1 MYVDNALRALS
12 EVLKRRK
19 KFLRFLV
26 LTKPEH
32 GNIMEKLIRGQKAGG
47 AFMGYVFSYNIF
59 LHLALILLLTKV
71 LGILM
76 RKLGLP
82 QVVGALIAGILIGV
96 SGIIENTSELKPFA
110 EIGVVMIMF
119 TAGMETNFKEL
130 KKNGVASVLIT
141 SLGVIVPLA
150 VGFGVSWII
159 PGLELKERFFFGVIL
174 AATSVGITVAV
185 LKEIGKI
192 HGKVGASIVTAAVLD
207 DIIGIV
213 ILAFATGDVD
223 SGTWGYKIVD
233 LFGDPAKV
241 SSGVQVLINVVLFFV
256 IAIAFGIAIHFIFKF
271 LSKKFPHTRRLSIF
285 GLATAFLFAWFSE
298 ELFGV
303 AAITG
308 AFVAGMMMSN
318 MKQTDYVERRID
330 MSAYMLFSPIF
341 FANIGICLD
350 YKSLV
355 DNFGWTVIL
364 FSLAF
369 VICGMAAKLVGC
381 GAGGLICKYKPHESL
396 EVGLGM
402 MVRGEVCLIVAQKGI
417 EEGIMSAEYLPAVIL
432 LVIMSSL
439 LTPIFLKL
447 TFKKFP
453 TEDEVE
459 GKYETPA
466 SAVATN
472 IIKENLEKDIPIC
485 DDRINTENNDA
496 EIERLGG
503 EKSADADF
511 DKNRGEGND

>member
-1 MYVDNALRALS
+1 
-12 EVLKRRK
+12 
-19 KFLRFLV
+19 
-26 LTKPEH
+26 
-32 GNIMEKLIRGQKAGG
+32 
-47 AFMGYVFSYNIF
+47 MGYVFSYEIF

-130 KKNGVASVLIT
+130 KKNGAASVLIT

-174 AATSVGITVAV
+174 TATSVGITVAV

-213 ILAFATGDVD
+213 ILAFATGVVD
-223 SGTWGYKIVD
+223 SKTWGYKLVD
-233 LFGDPAKV
+233 LFTDPATV
-241 SSGVQVLINVVLFFV
+241 SSGVQVLINVVMFFI
-256 IAIAFGIAIHFIFKF
+256 IAIAFGIAIHFVFKF

-318 MKQTDYVERRID
+318 MKQTEYVERRID

-341 FANIGICLD
+341 FANIGIGLD
-350 YKSLV
+350 YKALV
-355 DNFGWTVIL
+355 DNFSWTVIL

-381 GAGGLICKYKPHESL
+381 AGGSLICKYKPHESF

-432 LVIMSSL
+432 LVILSSL

-453 TEDEVE
+453 TEDETDD
-459 GKYETPA
+459 KYVTPA
-466 SAVATN
+466 SPVAAN
-472 IIKENLEKDIPIC
+472 IIKEKLEKDMPVC
-485 DDRINTENNDA
+485 DETISSEANEVA
-496 EIERLGG
+496 IEQLSDE
-503 EKSADADF
+503 EKAVRAKDSSQS
-511 DKNRGEGND
+511 EQ

>member
-1 MYVDNALRALS
+1 MD
-12 EVLKRRK
+12 
-19 KFLRFLV
+19 
-26 LTKPEH
+26 
-32 GNIMEKLIRGQKAGG
+32 
-47 AFMGYVFSYNIF
+47 YNIF

-76 RKLGLP
+76 RKIGLP
-82 QVVGALIAGILIGV
+82 QVVGALIAGIVIGV
-96 SGIIENTSELKPFA
+96 SGIIKDTSELKPFA

-141 SLGVIVPLA
+141 SLGVIVPLV
-150 VGFGVSWII
+150 VGFGISWII
-159 PGLELKERFFFGVIL
+159 PGITLKERFFFGVIL
-174 AATSVGITVAV
+174 TATSVGITVAV
-185 LKEIGKI
+185 LKEIGKL

-213 ILAFATGDVD
+213 ILAFATGSVD
-223 SGTWGYKIVD
+223 SNTWGYKIVD
-233 LFGDPAKV
+233 LFGDPTKV
-241 SSGVQVLINVVLFFV
+241 VSGVQVLINVVLFF
-256 IAIAFGIAIHFIFKF
+256 ILAIACGIVIHFIFKY

-318 MKQTDYVERRID
+318 MKQTEYVERRID

-341 FANIGICLD
+341 FANIGIGLD
-350 YKSLV
+350 YKALV
-355 DNFGWTVIL
+355 SNFSWTIVL
-364 FSLAF
+364 FSIAF

-381 GAGGLICKYKPHESL
+381 GAGGLICRYKPHESL

-417 EEGIMSAEYLPAVIL
+417 EEGIISASYLPAVIL

-439 LTPIFLKL
+439 LTPILLKL

-453 TEDEVE
+453 TDENDD
-459 GKYETPA
+459 KYETPA
-466 SAVATN
+466 SPVAAN
-472 IIKENLEKDIPIC
+472 IIKEKLEKDIPVNDVTISSEANEVAIEQMS
-485 DDRINTENNDA
+485 DEKNGAHVDSNDEVEN
-496 EIERLGG
+496 
-503 EKSADADF
+503 K
-511 DKNRGEGND
+511 

>member
-1 MYVDNALRALS
+1 
-12 EVLKRRK
+12 
-19 KFLRFLV
+19 
-26 LTKPEH
+26 
-32 GNIMEKLIRGQKAGG
+32 
-47 AFMGYVFSYNIF
+47 MGYVFSYEIF

-130 KKNGVASVLIT
+130 KKNGAASVLIT

-174 AATSVGITVAV
+174 TATSVGITVAV

-223 SGTWGYKIVD
+223 SKTWGYKLVD
-233 LFGDPAKV
+233 LFTDPATV
-241 SSGVQVLINVVLFFV
+241 SSGVQVLINVVMFFI
-256 IAIAFGIAIHFIFKF
+256 IAIAFGIAIHFVFKF

-318 MKQTDYVERRID
+318 MKQTEYVERRID

-341 FANIGICLD
+341 FANIGIGLD
-350 YKSLV
+350 YKALV
-355 DNFGWTVIL
+355 DNFSWTVIL
-364 FSLAF
+364 FSLTF

-381 GAGGLICKYKPHESL
+381 AGGSLICKYKPHESL

-432 LVIMSSL
+432 LVILSSL

-453 TEDEVE
+453 TEDETDD
-459 GKYETPA
+459 KYVTPA
-466 SAVATN
+466 SPVAAN
-472 IIKENLEKDIPIC
+472 IIKEKLEKDMPVC
-485 DDRINTENNDA
+485 DETISSEANEVA
-496 EIERLGG
+496 IEQLSDE
-503 EKSADADF
+503 EKAVRAKDSSQS
-511 DKNRGEGND
+511 EQ

>member
-1 MYVDNALRALS
+1 MD
-12 EVLKRRK
+12 
-19 KFLRFLV
+19 
-26 LTKPEH
+26 
-32 GNIMEKLIRGQKAGG
+32 
-47 AFMGYVFSYNIF
+47 YNIF

-76 RKLGLP
+76 RKIGLP
-82 QVVGALIAGILIGV
+82 QVVGALIAGIVIGV
-96 SGIIENTSELKPFA
+96 SGIIKDTSELKPFA

-141 SLGVIVPLA
+141 SLGVIVPLV
-150 VGFGVSWII
+150 VGFGISWII
-159 PGLELKERFFFGVIL
+159 PGITLKERFFFGVIL
-174 AATSVGITVAV
+174 TATSVGITVAV
-185 LKEIGKI
+185 LKEIGKL

-213 ILAFATGDVD
+213 ILAFATGSVD
-223 SGTWGYKIVD
+223 SNTWGYKIVD
-233 LFGDPAKV
+233 LFGDPTKV
-241 SSGVQVLINVVLFFV
+241 ASGVQVLINVVLFF
-256 IAIAFGIAIHFIFKF
+256 ILAIACGIVIHFIFKY

-318 MKQTDYVERRID
+318 MKQTEYVERRID

-341 FANIGICLD
+341 FANIGIGLD
-350 YKSLV
+350 YKALV
-355 DNFGWTVIL
+355 SNFSWTIVL
-364 FSLAF
+364 FSIAF
-369 VICGMAAKLVGC
+369 IICGMAAKLVGC
-381 GAGGLICKYKPHESL
+381 GAGGLICRYKPHESL

-417 EEGIMSAEYLPAVIL
+417 EEGIMSASYLPAVIL

-439 LTPIFLKL
+439 LTPILLKL

-453 TEDEVE
+453 TDENDD
-459 GKYETPA
+459 KYETPA
-466 SAVATN
+466 SPVAAN
-472 IIKENLEKDIPIC
+472 IIKEKLEKDIPVNDVTISSEANEVAIEQMSEEKNGAHV
-485 DDRINTENNDA
+485 DSNDEVEN
-496 EIERLGG
+496 
-503 EKSADADF
+503 K
-511 DKNRGEGND
+511 

>member
-1 MYVDNALRALS
+1 MD
-12 EVLKRRK
+12 
-19 KFLRFLV
+19 
-26 LTKPEH
+26 
-32 GNIMEKLIRGQKAGG
+32 
-47 AFMGYVFSYNIF
+47 YNIF

-76 RKLGLP
+76 RKIGLP
-82 QVVGALIAGILIGV
+82 QVVGALIAGIVIGV
-96 SGIIENTSELKPFA
+96 SGIIKDTSELKPFA

-141 SLGVIVPLA
+141 SLGVIVPLV
-150 VGFGVSWII
+150 VGFGISWII
-159 PGLELKERFFFGVIL
+159 PGITLKERFFFGVIL
-174 AATSVGITVAV
+174 TATSVGITVAV
-185 LKEIGKI
+185 LKEIGKL

-213 ILAFATGDVD
+213 ILAFATGSVD
-223 SGTWGYKIVD
+223 SNTWGYKIVD
-233 LFGDPAKV
+233 LFGDPTKV
-241 SSGVQVLINVVLFFV
+241 ASGVQVLINVVLFF
-256 IAIAFGIAIHFIFKF
+256 ILAIACGIVIHFIFKY

-318 MKQTDYVERRID
+318 MKQTEYVERRID

-341 FANIGICLD
+341 FANIGIGLD
-350 YKSLV
+350 YKALV
-355 DNFGWTVIL
+355 SNFSWTIVL
-364 FSLAF
+364 FSIAF

-381 GAGGLICKYKPHESL
+381 GAGGLICRYKPHESL

-417 EEGIMSAEYLPAVIL
+417 EEGIISASYLPAVIL

-439 LTPIFLKL
+439 LTPILLKL

-453 TEDEVE
+453 TDENDD
-459 GKYETPA
+459 KYETPA
-466 SAVATN
+466 SPVAAN
-472 IIKENLEKDIPIC
+472 IIKEKLEKDIPVNDVTISSEANEVAIEQMSEEKNGAHV
-485 DDRINTENNDA
+485 DSNDEVEN
-496 EIERLGG
+496 
-503 EKSADADF
+503 K
-511 DKNRGEGND
+511 

>member
-1 MYVDNALRALS
+1 
-12 EVLKRRK
+12 
-19 KFLRFLV
+19 
-26 LTKPEH
+26 
-32 GNIMEKLIRGQKAGG
+32 
-47 AFMGYVFSYNIF
+47 MGYVFSYEIF

-96 SGIIENTSELKPFA
+96 SGIIENESELKPFA

-150 VGFGVSWII
+150 VGFGVSWIL

-223 SGTWGYKIVD
+223 SKTWGYKLVD
-233 LFGDPAKV
+233 LFTDPATV
-241 SSGVQVLINVVLFFV
+241 SSGVQVLINVVLFFI
-256 IAIAFGIAIHFIFKF
+256 IAIVCGILIHFAFKF

-318 MKQTDYVERRID
+318 MKQTEYVERRID

-350 YKSLV
+350 YKALI
-355 DNFGWTVIL
+355 DNFSWTVIL
-364 FSLAF
+364 FSVAF

-381 GAGGLICKYKPHESL
+381 ATGGLICKYKAHESL

-417 EEGIMSAEYLPAVIL
+417 EEGIMSSSYLPAVIL
-432 LVIMSSL
+432 LVILSSL

-453 TEDEVE
+453 SDDGVDD
-459 GKYETPA
+459 KYVTPA
-466 SAVATN
+466 SPVAAN
-472 IIKENLEKDIPIC
+472 IIKEKLEKDMPVC
-485 DDRINTENNDA
+485 DETISFEANDVA
-496 EIERLGG
+496 IEEMSDG
-503 EKSADADF
+503 DAKTSRQHDASQSEQ
-511 DKNRGEGND
+511 K

>member
-1 MYVDNALRALS
+1 MD
-12 EVLKRRK
+12 
-19 KFLRFLV
+19 
-26 LTKPEH
+26 
-32 GNIMEKLIRGQKAGG
+32 
-47 AFMGYVFSYNIF
+47 YNIF

-76 RKLGLP
+76 RKIGLP
-82 QVVGALIAGILIGV
+82 QVVGALIAGIVIGV
-96 SGIIENTSELKPFA
+96 SGIIKDTSELKPFA

-141 SLGVIVPLA
+141 SLGVIVPLV
-150 VGFGVSWII
+150 VGFGISWII
-159 PGLELKERFFFGVIL
+159 PGITLKERFFFGVIL
-174 AATSVGITVAV
+174 TATSVGITVAV
-185 LKEIGKI
+185 LKEIGKL

-213 ILAFATGDVD
+213 ILAFATGSVD
-223 SGTWGYKIVD
+223 SNTWGYKIVD
-233 LFGDPAKV
+233 LFGDPTKV
-241 SSGVQVLINVVLFFV
+241 VSGVQVLINVVLFF
-256 IAIAFGIAIHFIFKF
+256 ILAIACGIVIHFIFKY

-308 AFVAGMMMSN
+308 AFVAGMTMSN
-318 MKQTDYVERRID
+318 MKQTEYVERRID

-341 FANIGICLD
+341 FANIGIGLD
-350 YKSLV
+350 YKALV
-355 DNFGWTVIL
+355 SNFSWTIVL
-364 FSLAF
+364 FSIAF

-381 GAGGLICKYKPHESL
+381 GAGGLICRYKPHESL

-417 EEGIMSAEYLPAVIL
+417 EEGIISASYLPAVIL

-439 LTPIFLKL
+439 LTPILLKL

-453 TEDEVE
+453 TDENDD
-459 GKYETPA
+459 KYETPA
-466 SAVATN
+466 SPVAAN
-472 IIKENLEKDIPIC
+472 IIKEKLEKDIPVNDVTISSEANEVAIEQMSEEKNGAHV
-485 DDRINTENNDA
+485 DSNDEVEN
-496 EIERLGG
+496 
-503 EKSADADF
+503 K
-511 DKNRGEGND
+511 

>member
-1 MYVDNALRALS
+1 MD
-12 EVLKRRK
+12 
-19 KFLRFLV
+19 
-26 LTKPEH
+26 
-32 GNIMEKLIRGQKAGG
+32 
-47 AFMGYVFSYNIF
+47 YNIF

-76 RKLGLP
+76 RRIGLP
-82 QVVGALIAGILIGV
+82 QVVGALIAGIVIGV
-96 SGIIENTSELKPFA
+96 SGIIKDTSELKPFA

-141 SLGVIVPLA
+141 SLGVIVPLV
-150 VGFGVSWII
+150 VGFGISWII
-159 PGLELKERFFFGVIL
+159 PGITLKERFFFGVIL
-174 AATSVGITVAV
+174 TATSVGITVAV
-185 LKEIGKI
+185 LKEIGKL

-213 ILAFATGDVD
+213 ILAFATGSVD
-223 SGTWGYKIVD
+223 SNTWGYKIVD
-233 LFGDPAKV
+233 LFGDPTKV
-241 SSGVQVLINVVLFFV
+241 VSGVQVLINVVLFF
-256 IAIAFGIAIHFIFKF
+256 ILAIACGIVIHFIFKY

-318 MKQTDYVERRID
+318 MKQTEYVERRID

-341 FANIGICLD
+341 FANIGIGLD
-350 YKSLV
+350 YKALV
-355 DNFGWTVIL
+355 SNFSWTIVL
-364 FSLAF
+364 FSIAF

-381 GAGGLICKYKPHESL
+381 GAGGLICRYKPHESL

-417 EEGIMSAEYLPAVIL
+417 EEGIISASYLPAVIL

-439 LTPIFLKL
+439 LTPILLKL

-453 TEDEVE
+453 TDENDD
-459 GKYETPA
+459 KYETPA
-466 SAVATN
+466 SPVAAN
-472 IIKENLEKDIPIC
+472 IIKEKLEKDIPVNDVTISSEANEVAIEQMSEEKNGAHV
-485 DDRINTENNDA
+485 DSNDEVEN
-496 EIERLGG
+496 
-503 EKSADADF
+503 K
-511 DKNRGEGND
+511 

>member
-1 MYVDNALRALS
+1 MD
-12 EVLKRRK
+12 
-19 KFLRFLV
+19 
-26 LTKPEH
+26 
-32 GNIMEKLIRGQKAGG
+32 
-47 AFMGYVFSYNIF
+47 YNIF
-59 LHLALILLLTKV
+59 LHLALILLLTKA

-82 QVVGALIAGILIGV
+82 QVVGALIAGVIIGI
-96 SGIIENTSELKPFA
+96 SGIIKDTSELKPFS

-119 TAGMETNFKEL
+119 TAGMETNFKEI
-130 KKNGVASVLIT
+130 KKNGVASLLIT

-150 VGFGVSWII
+150 VGFGISFII
-159 PGLELKERFFFGVIL
+159 PGIEMKERFFFGVIL
-174 AATSVGITVAV
+174 TATSVGITVAA
-185 LKEIGKI
+185 LKELGKI

-213 ILAFATGDVD
+213 ILAFATGQVD
-223 SGTWGYKIVD
+223 EKTWGYKLVD
-233 LFGDPAKV
+233 LFGDPAGV
-241 SSGVQVLINVVLFFV
+241 ASGVMVLINVVLFF
-256 IAIAFGIAIHFIFKF
+256 ILAFGCGVLIHFIFKY

-303 AAITG
+303 ASITG

-318 MKQTDYVERRID
+318 MKQTEYVERRID

-341 FANIGICLD
+341 FANIGIGLD
-350 YKSLV
+350 YKLLV
-355 DNFGWTVIL
+355 SNFSWTIVL

-417 EEGIMSAEYLPAVIL
+417 EEGIMQATYLPAVIL
-432 LVIMSSL
+432 LVICSSL
-439 LTPIFLKL
+439 LTPILLKL

-453 TEDEVE
+453 TDDSDS
-459 GKYETPA
+459 KFETPA
-466 SAVATN
+466 SAIATE
-472 IIKENLEKDIPIC
+472 IITENLEKDIPMC
-485 DDRINTENNDA
+485 DCQIKEDSKFGTLDKKEETNASEAQNSSSGAENDQETA
-496 EIERLGG
+496 SD
-503 EKSADADF
+503 EK
-511 DKNRGEGND
+511 KGN

>member
-1 MYVDNALRALS
+1 MD
-12 EVLKRRK
+12 
-19 KFLRFLV
+19 
-26 LTKPEH
+26 
-32 GNIMEKLIRGQKAGG
+32 
-47 AFMGYVFSYNIF
+47 YNIF

-76 RKLGLP
+76 RKIGLP
-82 QVVGALIAGILIGV
+82 QVVGALIAGIIIGV
-96 SGIIENTSELKPFA
+96 SGIIKDTSELKPFA

-150 VGFGVSWII
+150 VGFGISWII
-159 PGLELKERFFFGVIL
+159 PGITLKERFFFGVIL
-174 AATSVGITVAV
+174 TATSVGITVAV
-185 LKEIGKI
+185 LKEIGKL

-213 ILAFATGDVD
+213 ILAFATGSVD
-223 SGTWGYKIVD
+223 SNTWGYKIVD
-233 LFGDPAKV
+233 LFGDPTKV
-241 SSGVQVLINVVLFFV
+241 ASGVQVLINVVLFFV
-256 IAIAFGIAIHFIFKF
+256 LAIACGIVIHFIFKY

-318 MKQTDYVERRID
+318 MKQTEYVERRID

-341 FANIGICLD
+341 FANIGIGLD
-350 YKSLV
+350 YKALV
-355 DNFGWTVIL
+355 SNFSWTIVL
-364 FSLAF
+364 FSIAF

-417 EEGIMSAEYLPAVIL
+417 EEGIMSASYLPAVIL

-439 LTPIFLKL
+439 LTPILLKL

-453 TEDEVE
+453 TDENDD
-459 GKYETPA
+459 KYETPA
-466 SAVATN
+466 SPVAAN
-472 IIKENLEKDIPIC
+472 IIKEKLEKDIPVNDVTISSEANDVAIEQMSEEVGGVHSDP
-485 DDRINTENNDA
+485 DDNGDN
-496 EIERLGG
+496 
-503 EKSADADF
+503 K
-511 DKNRGEGND
+511 

>member
-1 MYVDNALRALS
+1 MHVDNALRALS

>member
-1 MYVDNALRALS
+1 MD
-12 EVLKRRK
+12 
-19 KFLRFLV
+19 
-26 LTKPEH
+26 
-32 GNIMEKLIRGQKAGG
+32 
-47 AFMGYVFSYNIF
+47 YNIF

-76 RKLGLP
+76 RKIGLP
-82 QVVGALIAGILIGV
+82 QVVGALIAGIVIGV
-96 SGIIENTSELKPFA
+96 SGIIKDTSELKPFA

-141 SLGVIVPLA
+141 SLGVIVPLV
-150 VGFGVSWII
+150 VGFGISWII
-159 PGLELKERFFFGVIL
+159 PGITLKERFFFGVIL
-174 AATSVGITVAV
+174 TATSVGITVAV
-185 LKEIGKI
+185 LKEIGKL

-213 ILAFATGDVD
+213 ILAFATGSVD
-223 SGTWGYKIVD
+223 SNTWGYKIVD
-233 LFGDPAKV
+233 LFGDPTKV
-241 SSGVQVLINVVLFFV
+241 VSGVQVLINVVLFF
-256 IAIAFGIAIHFIFKF
+256 ILAIACGIVIHFIFKY

-318 MKQTDYVERRID
+318 MKQTEYVERRID

-341 FANIGICLD
+341 FANIGIGLD
-350 YKSLV
+350 YKALV
-355 DNFGWTVIL
+355 SNFSWTIVL
-364 FSLAF
+364 FSIAF

-381 GAGGLICKYKPHESL
+381 GAGGLICRYKPHESL

-417 EEGIMSAEYLPAVIL
+417 EEGIISASYLPAVIL

-439 LTPIFLKL
+439 LTPILLKL

-453 TEDEVE
+453 TDENDD
-459 GKYETPA
+459 KYETPA
-466 SAVATN
+466 SPVAAN
-472 IIKENLEKDIPIC
+472 IIKEKLEKDIPVNDVTISSEANEVA
-485 DDRINTENNDA
+485 IEQMSEENNGAHVD
-496 EIERLGG
+496 
-503 EKSADADF
+503 S
-511 DKNRGEGND
+511 NDEVENK

>member
-1 MYVDNALRALS
+1 MD
-12 EVLKRRK
+12 
-19 KFLRFLV
+19 
-26 LTKPEH
+26 
-32 GNIMEKLIRGQKAGG
+32 
-47 AFMGYVFSYNIF
+47 YNIF

-76 RKLGLP
+76 RKIGLP
-82 QVVGALIAGILIGV
+82 QVVGALIAGIVIGV
-96 SGIIENTSELKPFA
+96 SGIIKDTSELKPFA

-141 SLGVIVPLA
+141 SLGVIVPLV
-150 VGFGVSWII
+150 VGFGISWII
-159 PGLELKERFFFGVIL
+159 PGITLKEIVFFGVIL
-174 AATSVGITVAV
+174 TAACVGITVV
-185 LKEIGKI
+185 GLIECGKL

-213 ILAFATGDVD
+213 ILAFATGSVD
-223 SGTWGYKIVD
+223 SNTWGYKIVD
-233 LFGDPAKV
+233 LFGDPTKV
-241 SSGVQVLINVVLFFV
+241 VSGVQVLINVVLFF
-256 IAIAFGIAIHFIFKF
+256 ILAIACGIVIHFIFKY

-318 MKQTDYVERRID
+318 MKQTEYVERRID

-341 FANIGICLD
+341 FANIGIGLD
-350 YKSLV
+350 YKALV
-355 DNFGWTVIL
+355 SNFSWTIVL
-364 FSLAF
+364 FSIAF

-381 GAGGLICKYKPHESL
+381 GAGGLICRYKPHESL

-417 EEGIMSAEYLPAVIL
+417 EEGIISASYLPAVIL

-439 LTPIFLKL
+439 LTPILLKL

-453 TEDEVE
+453 TDENDD
-459 GKYETPA
+459 KYETPA
-466 SAVATN
+466 SPVAAN
-472 IIKENLEKDIPIC
+472 IIKEKLEKDIPVNDVTISSEANEVAIEQMSEEKNGAHV
-485 DDRINTENNDA
+485 DSNDEVEN
-496 EIERLGG
+496 
-503 EKSADADF
+503 K
-511 DKNRGEGND
+511 

>member
-1 MYVDNALRALS
+1 MHVDNALRALS
-12 EVLKRRK
+12 EVLKRREK
-19 KFLRFLV
+19 ILRFLV

-503 EKSADADF
+503 EKSADADS

>member
-1 MYVDNALRALS
+1 MD
-12 EVLKRRK
+12 
-19 KFLRFLV
+19 
-26 LTKPEH
+26 
-32 GNIMEKLIRGQKAGG
+32 
-47 AFMGYVFSYNIF
+47 YNIF

-76 RKLGLP
+76 RKIGLP
-82 QVVGALIAGILIGV
+82 QVVGALIAGIVIGV
-96 SGIIENTSELKPFA
+96 SGIIKDTSELKPFA

-141 SLGVIVPLA
+141 SLGVIVPLV
-150 VGFGVSWII
+150 VGFGISWII
-159 PGLELKERFFFGVIL
+159 PGITLKERFFFGVIL
-174 AATSVGITVAV
+174 TATSVGITVAV
-185 LKEIGKI
+185 LKEIGKL

-213 ILAFATGDVD
+213 ILAFATGSVD
-223 SGTWGYKIVD
+223 SNTWGYKIVD
-233 LFGDPAKV
+233 LFGDPTKV
-241 SSGVQVLINVVLFFV
+241 ASGVQVLINVVLFF
-256 IAIAFGIAIHFIFKF
+256 ILAIACGIVIHFIFKY

-318 MKQTDYVERRID
+318 MKQTEYVERRID

-341 FANIGICLD
+341 FANIGIGLD
-350 YKSLV
+350 YKALV
-355 DNFGWTVIL
+355 SNFSWTIVL
-364 FSLAF
+364 FSIAF

-381 GAGGLICKYKPHESL
+381 GAGGLICRYKPHESL

-417 EEGIMSAEYLPAVIL
+417 EEGIMSASYLPAVIL

-439 LTPIFLKL
+439 LTPILLKL

-453 TEDEVE
+453 TDENDD
-459 GKYETPA
+459 KYETPA
-466 SAVATN
+466 SPVAAN
-472 IIKENLEKDIPIC
+472 IIKEKLEKDIPVNDVTISSEAN
-485 DDRINTENNDA
+485 DVAIEQMSEENNGAHVDSND
-496 EIERLGG
+496 EG
-503 EKSADADF
+503 ENK
-511 DKNRGEGND
+511 

>member
-1 MYVDNALRALS
+1 MD
-12 EVLKRRK
+12 
-19 KFLRFLV
+19 
-26 LTKPEH
+26 
-32 GNIMEKLIRGQKAGG
+32 
-47 AFMGYVFSYNIF
+47 YNIF

-76 RKLGLP
+76 RKIGLP
-82 QVVGALIAGILIGV
+82 QVVGALIAGIVIGV
-96 SGIIENTSELKPFA
+96 SGIIKDTSELKPFA

-141 SLGVIVPLA
+141 SLGVIVPLV
-150 VGFGVSWII
+150 VGFGISWII
-159 PGLELKERFFFGVIL
+159 PGITLKERFFFGVIL
-174 AATSVGITVAV
+174 TATSVGITVAV
-185 LKEIGKI
+185 LKEIGKL

-213 ILAFATGDVD
+213 ILAFATGSVD
-223 SGTWGYKIVD
+223 SNTWGYKIVD
-233 LFGDPAKV
+233 LFGDPTKV
-241 SSGVQVLINVVLFFV
+241 VSGVQVLINVVLFF
-256 IAIAFGIAIHFIFKF
+256 ILAIACGIVIHFIFKY

-318 MKQTDYVERRID
+318 MKQTEYVERRID

-341 FANIGICLD
+341 FANIGIGLD
-350 YKSLV
+350 YKALV
-355 DNFGWTVIL
+355 SNFSWTIVL
-364 FSLAF
+364 FSIAF

-381 GAGGLICKYKPHESL
+381 GAGGLICRYKPHESL

-417 EEGIMSAEYLPAVIL
+417 EEGIISASYLPAVIL

-439 LTPIFLKL
+439 LTPILLKL

-453 TEDEVE
+453 TDENDD
-459 GKYETPA
+459 KYETPA
-466 SAVATN
+466 SPVAAN
-472 IIKENLEKDIPIC
+472 IIKEKLEKDIPVNDVTISSEANEVA
-485 DDRINTENNDA
+485 IEQMSEENNGAHVDSND
-496 EIERLGG
+496 EG
-503 EKSADADF
+503 ENK
-511 DKNRGEGND
+511 

>member
-1 MYVDNALRALS
+1 MD
-12 EVLKRRK
+12 
-19 KFLRFLV
+19 
-26 LTKPEH
+26 
-32 GNIMEKLIRGQKAGG
+32 
-47 AFMGYVFSYNIF
+47 YNIF
-59 LHLALILLLTKV
+59 LHLAFILLLTKV

-76 RKLGLP
+76 RKIGLP
-82 QVVGALIAGILIGV
+82 QVVGALIAGIVIGV
-96 SGIIENTSELKPFA
+96 SGIIKDTSELKPFA

-141 SLGVIVPLA
+141 SLGVIVPLV
-150 VGFGVSWII
+150 VGFGISWII
-159 PGLELKERFFFGVIL
+159 PGITLKERFFFGVIL
-174 AATSVGITVAV
+174 TATSVGITVAV
-185 LKEIGKI
+185 LKEIGKL

-213 ILAFATGDVD
+213 ILAFATGSVD
-223 SGTWGYKIVD
+223 SNTWGYKIVD
-233 LFGDPAKV
+233 LFGDPTKV
-241 SSGVQVLINVVLFFV
+241 VSGVQVLINVVLFF
-256 IAIAFGIAIHFIFKF
+256 ILAIACGIVIHFIFKY

-318 MKQTDYVERRID
+318 MKQTEYVERRID

-341 FANIGICLD
+341 FANIGIGLD
-350 YKSLV
+350 YKALV
-355 DNFGWTVIL
+355 SNFSWTIVL
-364 FSLAF
+364 FSIAF

-381 GAGGLICKYKPHESL
+381 GAGGLICRYKPHESL

-417 EEGIMSAEYLPAVIL
+417 EEGIISASYLPAVIL

-439 LTPIFLKL
+439 LTPILLKL

-453 TEDEVE
+453 TDENDD
-459 GKYETPA
+459 KYETPA
-466 SAVATN
+466 SPVAAN
-472 IIKENLEKDIPIC
+472 IIKEKLEKDIPVNDVTISSEANEVAIEQMSEEKNGAHV
-485 DDRINTENNDA
+485 DSNDEVEN
-496 EIERLGG
+496 
-503 EKSADADF
+503 K
-511 DKNRGEGND
+511 

>member
-1 MYVDNALRALS
+1 MD
-12 EVLKRRK
+12 
-19 KFLRFLV
+19 
-26 LTKPEH
+26 
-32 GNIMEKLIRGQKAGG
+32 
-47 AFMGYVFSYNIF
+47 YNIF

-76 RKLGLP
+76 RKIGLP
-82 QVVGALIAGILIGV
+82 QVVGALIAGIVIGV
-96 SGIIENTSELKPFA
+96 SGIIKDTSELKPFA

-141 SLGVIVPLA
+141 SLGVIVPLV
-150 VGFGVSWII
+150 VGFGISWII
-159 PGLELKERFFFGVIL
+159 PGITLKERFFFGVIL
-174 AATSVGITVAV
+174 TATSVGITVAV
-185 LKEIGKI
+185 LKEIGKL

-213 ILAFATGDVD
+213 ILAFATGSVD
-223 SGTWGYKIVD
+223 SNTWGYKIVD
-233 LFGDPAKV
+233 LFGDATKV
-241 SSGVQVLINVVLFFV
+241 VSGVQVLINVVVFF
-256 IAIAFGIAIHFIFKF
+256 ILAIACGIVIHFIFKY

-318 MKQTDYVERRID
+318 MKQTEYVERRID

-341 FANIGICLD
+341 FANIGIGLD
-350 YKSLV
+350 YKALV
-355 DNFGWTVIL
+355 SNFSWTIVL
-364 FSLAF
+364 FSIAF

-381 GAGGLICKYKPHESL
+381 GAGGLICRYKPHESL
-396 EVGLGM
+396 QVGLGM

-417 EEGIMSAEYLPAVIL
+417 EEGIISASYLPAVIL

-439 LTPIFLKL
+439 LTPILLKL

-453 TEDEVE
+453 TDENDD
-459 GKYETPA
+459 KYETPA
-466 SAVATN
+466 SPVAAN
-472 IIKENLEKDIPIC
+472 IIKEKLEKDIPVNDVTISSEANEVGIEQMSEEKNGAHV
-485 DDRINTENNDA
+485 DSNDEVEN
-496 EIERLGG
+496 
-503 EKSADADF
+503 K
-511 DKNRGEGND
+511 

>member
-1 MYVDNALRALS
+1 MD
-12 EVLKRRK
+12 
-19 KFLRFLV
+19 
-26 LTKPEH
+26 
-32 GNIMEKLIRGQKAGG
+32 
-47 AFMGYVFSYNIF
+47 YNIF

-76 RKLGLP
+76 RKIGLP
-82 QVVGALIAGILIGV
+82 QVVGALIAGIVIGV
-96 SGIIENTSELKPFA
+96 SGIIKDTSELKPFA

-141 SLGVIVPLA
+141 SLGVIVPLV
-150 VGFGVSWII
+150 VGFGISWII
-159 PGLELKERFFFGVIL
+159 PGITLKERFFFGVIL
-174 AATSVGITVAV
+174 TATSVGITVAV
-185 LKEIGKI
+185 LKEIGKL

-213 ILAFATGDVD
+213 ILAFATGSVD
-223 SGTWGYKIVD
+223 SNTWGYKIVD
-233 LFGDPAKV
+233 LFGDPTKV
-241 SSGVQVLINVVLFFV
+241 VSGVQVLINVVLFF
-256 IAIAFGIAIHFIFKF
+256 ILAIACGIVIHFIFKY

-318 MKQTDYVERRID
+318 MKQTEYVERRID

-341 FANIGICLD
+341 FANIGIGLD
-350 YKSLV
+350 YKALV
-355 DNFGWTVIL
+355 SNFSWTIVL
-364 FSLAF
+364 FSIAF

-381 GAGGLICKYKPHESL
+381 GAGGLICRYKPHESL

-417 EEGIMSAEYLPAVIL
+417 EEGIISASYLPAVIL

-439 LTPIFLKL
+439 LTPILLKL

-453 TEDEVE
+453 TDANDD
-459 GKYETPA
+459 KYETPA
-466 SAVATN
+466 SPVAAN
-472 IIKENLEKDIPIC
+472 IIKEKLEKDIPVNDVTISSEANEVAIEQMSEEKNGAHV
-485 DDRINTENNDA
+485 DSNDEVEN
-496 EIERLGG
+496 
-503 EKSADADF
+503 K
-511 DKNRGEGND
+511 

>member
-1 MYVDNALRALS
+1 MHVDNALRALS

-503 EKSADADF
+503 EKSADADS

>member
-1 MYVDNALRALS
+1 
-12 EVLKRRK
+12 
-19 KFLRFLV
+19 
-26 LTKPEH
+26 
-32 GNIMEKLIRGQKAGG
+32 
-47 AFMGYVFSYNIF
+47 MGYVFSYNIF

-76 RKLGLP
+76 RKIGLP
-82 QVVGALIAGILIGV
+82 QVVGALLAGIIIGI
-96 SGIIENTSELKPFA
+96 SGIIKDTAELKPFS

-159 PGLELKERFFFGVIL
+159 PGLTLQERFFLGVIL
-174 AATSVGITVAV
+174 TATSVGITVAV

-223 SGTWGYKIVD
+223 SSTWGFKLAD
-233 LFGDPAKV
+233 LFGDATKV
-241 SSGVQVLINVVLFFV
+241 ASGVLVLINVVLFFI
-256 IAIAFGIAIHFIFKF
+256 IAIAFGVAIHFIFKF

-303 AAITG
+303 ASITG

-318 MKQTDYVERRID
+318 MKQTEYVERRID

-350 YKSLV
+350 YGAFI
-355 DNFGWTVIL
+355 DNISWTVVL
-364 FSLAF
+364 FSLTF

-381 GAGGLICKYKPHESL
+381 ATGGLICRYKKHECL

-417 EEGIMSAEYLPAVIL
+417 EEGIMSEQYLPAVIL

-439 LTPIFLKL
+439 LTPILLKL
-447 TFKKFP
+447 AFKKFP
-453 TEDEVE
+453 SDNED

-466 SAVATN
+466 SPVAAN
-472 IIKENLEKDIPIC
+472 IIKEKLEKDMPVC
-485 DDRINTENNDA
+485 DETISTEANDVA
-496 EIERLGG
+496 IEEMSEEGRSIEDNDQPSTE
-503 EKSADADF
+503 EK
-511 DKNRGEGND
+511 K

>member
-1 MYVDNALRALS
+1 MD
-12 EVLKRRK
+12 
-19 KFLRFLV
+19 
-26 LTKPEH
+26 
-32 GNIMEKLIRGQKAGG
+32 
-47 AFMGYVFSYNIF
+47 YNIF

-76 RKLGLP
+76 RKIGLP
-82 QVVGALIAGILIGV
+82 QVVGALIAGIVIGV
-96 SGIIENTSELKPFA
+96 SGIIKDTSELKPFA

-141 SLGVIVPLA
+141 SLGVIVPLV
-150 VGFGVSWII
+150 VGFGISWII
-159 PGLELKERFFFGVIL
+159 PGITLKERIFFGVIL
-174 AATSVGITVAV
+174 TATSVGITVAV
-185 LKEIGKI
+185 LKEIGKL

-213 ILAFATGDVD
+213 ILAFATGSVD
-223 SGTWGYKIVD
+223 SNTWGYKIVD
-233 LFGDPAKV
+233 LFGDPTKV
-241 SSGVQVLINVVLFFV
+241 ASGVQVLINVVLFF
-256 IAIAFGIAIHFIFKF
+256 ILAIACGIVIHFIFKY

-318 MKQTDYVERRID
+318 MKQTEYVERRID

-341 FANIGICLD
+341 FANIGIGLD
-350 YKSLV
+350 YKALV
-355 DNFGWTVIL
+355 SNFSWTIVL
-364 FSLAF
+364 FSIVF
-369 VICGMAAKLVGC
+369 IICGMAAKLVGC
-381 GAGGLICKYKPHESL
+381 GAGGLICRYKPHESL

-417 EEGIMSAEYLPAVIL
+417 EEGIMSASYLPAVIL

-439 LTPIFLKL
+439 LTPILLKL

-453 TEDEVE
+453 TDENDD
-459 GKYETPA
+459 KYETPA
-466 SAVATN
+466 SPVAAN
-472 IIKENLEKDIPIC
+472 IIKEKLEKDIPVNDVTISSEANNVA
-485 DDRINTENNDA
+485 IEQMSEENNGAHVDSND
-496 EIERLGG
+496 EG
-503 EKSADADF
+503 ENK
-511 DKNRGEGND
+511 

>member
-1 MYVDNALRALS
+1 MD
-12 EVLKRRK
+12 
-19 KFLRFLV
+19 
-26 LTKPEH
+26 
-32 GNIMEKLIRGQKAGG
+32 
-47 AFMGYVFSYNIF
+47 YNIF

-76 RKLGLP
+76 RKIGLP
-82 QVVGALIAGILIGV
+82 QVVGALIAGIVIGV
-96 SGIIENTSELKPFA
+96 SGIIKDTSELKPFA

-141 SLGVIVPLA
+141 SLGVMVPLV
-150 VGFGVSWII
+150 VGFGISWII
-159 PGLELKERFFFGVIL
+159 PGITLKERFFFGVIL
-174 AATSVGITVAV
+174 TATSVGITVAV
-185 LKEIGKI
+185 LKEIGKL

-213 ILAFATGDVD
+213 ILAFATGSVD
-223 SGTWGYKIVD
+223 SNTWGYKIVD
-233 LFGDPAKV
+233 LFGDPTKV
-241 SSGVQVLINVVLFFV
+241 ASGVQVLINVVLFF
-256 IAIAFGIAIHFIFKF
+256 ILAIACGIVIHFIFKY

-318 MKQTDYVERRID
+318 MKQTEYVERRID

-341 FANIGICLD
+341 FANIGIGLD
-350 YKSLV
+350 YKALV
-355 DNFGWTVIL
+355 SNFSWTIVL
-364 FSLAF
+364 FSIAF
-369 VICGMAAKLVGC
+369 IICGMAAKLVGC
-381 GAGGLICKYKPHESL
+381 GAGGLICRYKPHESL

-417 EEGIMSAEYLPAVIL
+417 EEGIMSASYLPAVIL

-439 LTPIFLKL
+439 LTPILLKL

-453 TEDEVE
+453 TDENDD
-459 GKYETPA
+459 KYETPA
-466 SAVATN
+466 SPVAAN
-472 IIKENLEKDIPIC
+472 IIKEKLEKDIPVNDVTISSEAN
-485 DDRINTENNDA
+485 DVAIEQMSEEKNGAHVDSNDEVEN
-496 EIERLGG
+496 
-503 EKSADADF
+503 K
-511 DKNRGEGND
+511 

>member
-1 MYVDNALRALS
+1 MD
-12 EVLKRRK
+12 
-19 KFLRFLV
+19 
-26 LTKPEH
+26 
-32 GNIMEKLIRGQKAGG
+32 
-47 AFMGYVFSYNIF
+47 YNIF

-76 RKLGLP
+76 RKIGLP
-82 QVVGALIAGILIGV
+82 QVVGALIAGIVIGV
-96 SGIIENTSELKPFA
+96 SGIIKDTSELKPFA

-141 SLGVIVPLA
+141 SLGVIVPLV
-150 VGFGVSWII
+150 VGFGISWII
-159 PGLELKERFFFGVIL
+159 PGITLKERFFFGVIL
-174 AATSVGITVAV
+174 TATSVGITVAV
-185 LKEIGKI
+185 LKEIGKL

-213 ILAFATGDVD
+213 ILAFATGSVD
-223 SGTWGYKIVD
+223 SNTWGYKIVD
-233 LFGDPAKV
+233 LFGDPTKV
-241 SSGVQVLINVVLFFV
+241 VSGVQVLINVVLFF
-256 IAIAFGIAIHFIFKF
+256 ILAIACGIVIHFIFKY

-318 MKQTDYVERRID
+318 MKQTEYVERRID

-341 FANIGICLD
+341 FANIGIGLD
-350 YKSLV
+350 YKALV
-355 DNFGWTVIL
+355 SNFSWTIVL
-364 FSLAF
+364 FSIAF

-381 GAGGLICKYKPHESL
+381 GAGGLICRYKPHESL

-417 EEGIMSAEYLPAVIL
+417 EEGIISASYLPAVIL

-439 LTPIFLKL
+439 LTPILLKL

-453 TEDEVE
+453 TDENDD
-459 GKYETPA
+459 KYETPA
-466 SAVATN
+466 SPVAAN
-472 IIKENLEKDIPIC
+472 IIKEKLEKDIPVNDVTISSEANEVAIEQMSEEKNGAHV
-485 DDRINTENNDA
+485 DSNDEVEN
-496 EIERLGG
+496 
-503 EKSADADF
+503 K
-511 DKNRGEGND
+511 

>member
-1 MYVDNALRALS
+1 MD
-12 EVLKRRK
+12 
-19 KFLRFLV
+19 
-26 LTKPEH
+26 
-32 GNIMEKLIRGQKAGG
+32 
-47 AFMGYVFSYNIF
+47 YNIF

-71 LGILM
+71 LGIIM

-82 QVVGALIAGILIGV
+82 QVVGALLAGIIIGV
-96 SGIIENTSELKPFA
+96 SGLIKDTQELKPFA

-130 KKNGVASVLIT
+130 KKNGAASVLIT

-159 PGLELKERFFFGVIL
+159 PDISLKERFFFGVIL
-174 AATSVGITVAV
+174 TATSVGITVAV

-213 ILAFATGDVD
+213 ILAFATGQVE
-223 SGTWGYKIVD
+223 SNTWGYKLAD
-233 LFGDPAKV
+233 LFGDPANV
-241 SSGVQVLINVVLFFV
+241 SSGILVLINVVLFF
-256 IAIAFGIAIHFIFKF
+256 ILAIAFGIAIHFIFKY

-318 MKQTDYVERRID
+318 MKQTEYVERRID

-341 FANIGICLD
+341 FANIGISLD
-350 YKSLV
+350 YKALV
-355 DNFGWTVIL
+355 DNFGWTIVL

-381 GAGGLICKYKPHESL
+381 GAGALICKYKPHESL

-417 EEGIMSAEYLPAVIL
+417 EEGIMPASYLPAVIL
-432 LVIMSSL
+432 LVILSSL
-439 LTPIFLKL
+439 LTPVFLKL

-453 TEDEVE
+453 SDEAD

-466 SAVATN
+466 SPVAAS
-472 IIKENLEKDIPIC
+472 IIKEKLEKDIPVC
-485 DDRINTENNDA
+485 DETISSETNDVQIEQLSEEKTE
-496 EIERLGG
+496 GT
-503 EKSADADF
+503 EKDSSQQKPD
-511 DKNRGEGND
+511 DKNE

>member
-1 MYVDNALRALS
+1 MD
-12 EVLKRRK
+12 
-19 KFLRFLV
+19 
-26 LTKPEH
+26 
-32 GNIMEKLIRGQKAGG
+32 
-47 AFMGYVFSYNIF
+47 YNIF

-76 RKLGLP
+76 RKIGLP
-82 QVVGALIAGILIGV
+82 QVVGALIAGIVIGV
-96 SGIIENTSELKPFA
+96 SGIIKDTSELKPFA

-141 SLGVIVPLA
+141 SLGVIVPLV
-150 VGFGVSWII
+150 VGFGISWII
-159 PGLELKERFFFGVIL
+159 PGITLKERFFFGVIL
-174 AATSVGITVAV
+174 TATSVGITVAV
-185 LKEIGKI
+185 LKEIGKL

-213 ILAFATGDVD
+213 ILAFATGSVD
-223 SGTWGYKIVD
+223 SNTWGYKIVD
-233 LFGDPAKV
+233 LFGDPTKV
-241 SSGVQVLINVVLFFV
+241 VSGVQVLINVVLFF
-256 IAIAFGIAIHFIFKF
+256 ILAIACGIVIHFIFKY
-271 LSKKFPHTRRLSIF
+271 LSKKFPQTRRLSIF

-318 MKQTDYVERRID
+318 MKQTEYVERRID

-341 FANIGICLD
+341 FANIGIGLD
-350 YKSLV
+350 YKALV
-355 DNFGWTVIL
+355 SNFSWTIVL
-364 FSLAF
+364 FSIAF

-381 GAGGLICKYKPHESL
+381 GAGGLICRYKPHESL

-417 EEGIMSAEYLPAVIL
+417 EEGIISASYLPAVIL

-439 LTPIFLKL
+439 LTPILLKL

-453 TEDEVE
+453 TDENDD
-459 GKYETPA
+459 KYETPA
-466 SAVATN
+466 SPVAAN
-472 IIKENLEKDIPIC
+472 IIKEKLEKDIPVNDVTISSEANEVAIEQMSEEKNGAHV
-485 DDRINTENNDA
+485 DSNDEVEN
-496 EIERLGG
+496 
-503 EKSADADF
+503 K
-511 DKNRGEGND
+511 